1 MTEAQLD
8 RVVESYVD
16 APAPPTPDTHQHHR
30 PSRHLLSIL
39 QEAQNLRPRRRGRN
53 VDGPSSLKSGGG
65 DDGTPRKKSP
75 MCLDVGDYEKGIT
88 CRSPAPEIAR
98 APPAD
103 AADVASTVPPD
114 THPAPS
120 EETVTAAD
128 EMGVVCPSYI
138 APEHGSVWQGGKEH
152 KIATASGAVPG
163 ARVRLSCHEHYR
175 PSRLGSH
182 TPQCLPSGQWENGIS
197 CERIYCGEKSVFSA
211 SMLRSVPCR
220 AGFFF
225 PAWLYYACAVCSCMV
240 PVRTGARIHQC
251 AHINLVSLCLNPKP

>member
-16 APAPPTPDTHQHHR
+16 APAPPTPDNHHHHR

-39 QEAQNLRPRRRGRN
+39 QEPQSHAPRRRGRN
-53 VDGPSSLKSGGG
+53 NNGPSSLKRGGSNENA
-65 DDGTPRKKSP
+65 PRKKSP

-88 CRSPAPEIAR
+88 CRSPAPEVAR

-103 AADVASTVPPD
+103 AADAAEAPPD
-114 THPAPS
+114 THTAPS
-120 EETVTAAD
+120 EKTVTAAD

-152 KIATASGAVPG
+152 RIATASGAVPG
-163 ARVRLSCHEHYR
+163 VRVRLSCHEHYR

-182 TPQCLPSGQWENGIS
+182 EPQCLPSGQWENGIS
-197 CERIYCGEKSVFSA
+197 CERIYCGENCVLPA
-211 SMLRSVPCR
+211 LAVAVQGCV
-220 AGFFF
+220 FF
-225 PAWLYYACAVCSCMV
+225 PALLCTLFAPCAAGWC
-240 PVRTGARIHQC
+240 
-251 AHINLVSLCLNPKP
+251 LCE